1 MKTKFIVYGNCQIEP
16 LKFLL
21 LKSKKFS
28 DYFTYSSGIKPVHL
42 LRPEDTT
49 QVITVLK
56 NIDCFIYQKVGLAYG
71 DFSTDPLMGYL
82 KDSCHRICVPNSFF
96 RGYNPETIYFKVNGK
111 KISGFCDYHDANVLR
126 EWIRGASLEKMERML
141 RNPDYY
147 SKSFISQNAE
157 ESLNEL
163 EKRES
168 ECDITISDFIKSNW
182 IDQKLFHTINHPSN
196 NLLIE
201 MANRILKIIGIP
213 KLDKTELDIK
223 KELIG
228 GTVLPIYKSIKDYI
242 KITCN
247 EDFKEDIK
255 IRGSRFSF
263 FNYLQKIEEQYN
275 ELLFQS
281 VVDEFEKLKNS
292 SSTLTL
298 QLLTRL

>member
-1 MKTKFIVYGNCQIEP
+1 
-16 LKFLL
+16 
-21 LKSKKFS
+21 
-28 DYFTYSSGIKPVHL
+28 
-42 LRPEDTT
+42 
-49 QVITVLK
+49 
-56 NIDCFIYQKVGLAYG
+56 
-71 DFSTDPLMGYL
+71 
-82 KDSCHRICVPNSFF
+82 
-96 RGYNPETIYFKVNGK
+96 
-111 KISGFCDYHDANVLR
+111 
-126 EWIRGASLEKMERML
+126 MERML